1 MIIALCQIN
10 PTVGAIANNK
20 KKHLDWYNKAVASGA
35 DLIVFPELSLI
46 GYPPQDLLYRNQFLI
61 EAEKALNDIVSHI
74 NIPTIIGS
82 VYKKESNL
90 FNSCYLIEKQIIK
103 SIYKK
108 ILLPTYDI
116 FDEDRYFT
124 SGSDS
129 IVESIRVG
137 KDLIPIGFQICEDLW
152 DDDYG
157 KDLTG
162 RLKKNGAELIINIS
176 ASPYKVKKLKER
188 YDLIKKKINKYNIP
202 YLYCN
207 LVGAQDEIIFD
218 GQSLAFN
225 QDGELLAS
233 GKPFEEEM
241 ILVDTANKN
250 YFKLN
255 DYKRE
260 EELFNALVLG
270 VKDYFK
276 KSNHEEA
283 VIGISGGID
292 SAITSVIA
300 ESALGPS
307 NVHGVYMP
315 SKFSSSISKIDSK
328 KLADNLDIDF
338 RVMPI
343 NDLVLSFEKTLDN
356 SFEGLEPGIAEENI
370 QSRIRG
376 VILMALSNKFGW
388 LVLSTGN
395 KTEMALGYC
404 TLYGDMS
411 GGLSVISDLS
421 KSDVYSI
428 ANWIN
433 IDRGREVIPLNT
445 LTRLPTAELAYDQ
458 YDPFDYEIVS
468 PLVSMLIEESKS
480 PKELV
485 KMGYSKKLVK
495 DISNRIRVNEYKRRQ
510 SAPGLKVTSKAFGV
524 GRRVPII
531 NQFEEIKK

>member
-1 MIIALCQIN
+1 MLIALCQIN

-20 KKHLDWYNKAVASGA
+20 KKHLDWYNKAVKSGA

-46 GYPPQDLLYRNQFLI
+46 GYPPQDLLFREQFLI
-61 EAEKALNDIVSHI
+61 EAEKALDDIVS
-74 NIPTIIGS
+74 NIDVPTIIGS
-82 VYKKESNL
+82 VYKKGSDL
-90 FNSCYLIEKQIIK
+90 FNSCYLIEKQFIK
-103 SIYKK
+103 SIYNK
-108 ILLPTYDI
+108 ILLPTYDV
-116 FDEDRYFT
+116 FDEERYFT
-124 SGSDS
+124 PGSDL
-129 IVESIRVG
+129 IVESIQVG
-137 KDLIPIGFQICEDLW
+137 DDLIAIGFQICEDLW

-162 RLKKNGAELIINIS
+162 SLIKNGAELIINIS
-176 ASPYKVKKLKER
+176 ASPYRAKRSKDR
-188 YDLIKKKINKYNIP
+188 YNLIKKKINKYHMP

-218 GQSLAFN
+218 GQSLVFN
-225 QDGELLAS
+225 KDGKLLAN
-233 GKPFEEEM
+233 GKSFQEELM
-241 ILVDTANKN
+241 LVNTAKKRHL
-250 YFKLN
+250 KLN
-255 DYKRE
+255 NFKRE

-270 VKDYFK
+270 VKDYFR
-276 KSNHEEA
+276 KSNHKEA

-300 ESALGPS
+300 ETALGAS

-315 SKFSSSISKIDSK
+315 SKFSSSNSEIDSK
-328 KLADNLDIDF
+328 KLANNLDIDF
-338 RVMPI
+338 RVIPI
-343 NDLVLSFEKTLDN
+343 NDLDSSFEKALIS
-356 SFEGLEPGIAEENI
+356 SFKGLEAGIAEENI
-370 QSRIRG
+370 QARIRG
-376 VILMALSNKFGW
+376 TILMALSNKFGW

-404 TLYGDMS
+404 TLYGDMN

-433 IDRGREVIPLNT
+433 AYRRKEIIPLNT

-458 YDPFDYEIVS
+458 HDPFDYEIVS

-480 PKELV
+480 IKDLV
-485 KMGYSKKLVK
+485 KMGYNKKLVK
-495 DISNRIRVNEYKRRQ
+495 DISNRIRINEYKRWQ
-510 SAPGLKVTSKAFGV
+510 SAPGLKVTSKAFGM
-524 GRRVPII
+524 GRRIPII